1 LGGKGV
7 ILEVQDIHT
16 YYGESHILQGISLK
30 VSEGEIVLL
39 SGRNGAGKTTTLK
52 SIIGLVPP
60 KSGEIKFL
68 GERIT
73 GLPVHRISQ
82 KKISFIPEERRIIAG
97 LTVYENLRIAALKNE
112 DKTRLNETIT
122 RVAEI
127 FPRLRERWHQ
137 EGTSLSGGEQQML
150 AIARGLVSEPVLMLI
165 DEPSEGLMPLLVG
178 RIAEVL
184 KEIQNRGV
192 TILLIEQNIEMALKI
207 SNRCYLM
214 DEGLIQF
221 EGTPQEIRDSEEIK
235 RKYLAV

>member
-1 LGGKGV
+1 
-7 ILEVQDIHT
+7 
-16 YYGESHILQGISLK
+16 
-30 VSEGEIVLL
+30 
-39 SGRNGAGKTTTLK
+39 
-52 SIIGLVPP
+52 LVPP
-60 KSGEIKFL
+60 KSGEIIFL

-82 KKISFIPEERRIIAG
+82 KKISFIPEERRIIPG

-112 DKTRLNETIT
+112 NKAKMNEIIT

-184 KEIQNRGV
+184 KEIQNSGV

-221 EGTPQEIRDSEEIK
+221 EGSPQEIRDSEEIK